1 MLHITQDQIEAIA
14 EQFKSQ
20 LNGFENGSMECFAYL
35 DNFNAYAN
43 LNASSDESVESHTV
57 DGGHYSE
64 AASVDTHYEIEDLW
78 LEDEDCNEVLI
89 VDQLDA
95 IRRLTKHLN

>member
-14 EQFKSQ
+14 EEFKSQ

-43 LNASSDESVESHTV
+43 VNASSDESGESHTIG
-57 DGGHYSE
+57 GGHCSE
-64 AASVDTHYEIEDLW
+64 TAAVDTHYEIEDLW
-78 LEDEDCNEVLI
+78 LEDEDCNSLDFENKELVI
-89 VDQLDA
+89 SQLN
-95 IRRLTKHLN
+95 RKL

>member
-1 MLHITQDQIEAIA
+1 MLNVSEDQINAIA
-14 EQFKSQ
+14 EEFKSQ

-43 LNASSDESVESHTV
+43 VNASGDESSESHTI

-64 AASVDTHYEIEDLW
+64 TASVDTHYEIEDLW
-78 LEDEDCNEVLI
+78 LEDEDCNSLDFENKELVI
-89 VDQLDA
+89 SQLN
-95 IRRLTKHLN
+95 RKL